1 MSDELVIV
9 LLLMQ
14 DHNISSKLL
23 KLSLGRELLAM
34 EVSTKGRRWVGI
46 VFVVVFSL
54 FPWGSQF
61 VPNST
66 SILSHMVCPKFNSHV
81 YKLKKVGNMG
91 ANFFPWFPTCSLQV
105 PNGFPS
111 GSQYVLQVPNVFSI
125 APHGLSQMLLQ
136 LLSSFHLYRWAKG
149 EELYTS
155 K

>member
-54 FPWGSQF
+54 FPWGSQSSQF

-66 SILSHMVCPKFNSHV
+66 SVSSHMVCSKFNSHV
-81 YKLKKVGNMG
+81 Y
-91 ANFFPWFPTCSLQV
+91 
-105 PNGFPS
+105 
-111 GSQYVLQVPNVFSI
+111 
-125 APHGLSQMLLQ
+125 
-136 LLSSFHLYRWAKG
+136 
-149 EELYTS
+149 
-155 K
+155 